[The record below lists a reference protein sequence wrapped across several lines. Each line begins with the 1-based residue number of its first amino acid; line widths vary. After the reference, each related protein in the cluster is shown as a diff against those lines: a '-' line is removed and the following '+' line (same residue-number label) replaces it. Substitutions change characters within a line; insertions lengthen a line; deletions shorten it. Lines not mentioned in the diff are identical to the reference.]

1 MATAIRNDID
11 ATSFILELKLDR
23 QKLVEDIEKKL
34 KRIQKNVDLKGFR
47 KGQAPMSMV
56 RRIYEEQAL
65 AEVSTKA
72 ISELLDDYF
81 KTNHIKPVGQPE
93 VIDQETKEAPD
104 TEQIVFSVKVYHSP
118 DFELR
123 MPDKSVVFELPEF
136 TDIEKVAK
144 AELEQLKTAWGK
156 RIDTPEHPHD
166 NAIYELKISEMDENG
181 RELRENGLACE
192 TSISLDRVRNEELRN
207 EIRAKKV
214 GDTFICDYHDLDM
227 FETREQSGKYLL
239 GLSDDANAH
248 VNALFRCEVVNYF
261 HVEEQELNA
270 DFLSQQ
276 FGPEITSEEKALE
289 WFKNALEWSFHRVYR
304 YDRFDMIKRKLIEL
318 NHFAYPFEYT
328 RKRLEELRHDS
339 ITEDAY
345 RGLCLGIYW
354 EKLQNKIIE
363 EYDIAITEQ
372 DLYVAAA
379 NQLRNMGIASAEQ
392 KEFIGQIQ
400 RMLQNEQIKENLWER
415 EVVSKITQIVGEL
428 VSIVRKPMTYEEIK
442 TWMNDFE
449 PLMALPPELA
459 PAPAYATSEDESVAN
474 NIARYG
480 EMLKQAKDPHPEDG
494 IMGES
499 MADYQDAGKKD

>member
-56 RRIYEEQAL
+56 RRIYEGQAL
-65 AEVSTKA
+65 AEVSDKA
-72 ISELLDDYF
+72 INELLDDYF

-93 VIDQETKEAPD
+93 VIDQKTKEESD
-104 TEQIVFSVKVYHSP
+104 SEQIVFSVKVYHSP

-144 AELEQLKTAWGK
+144 AELKQLKTVWGK

-181 RELRENGLACE
+181 RELRENGLSCE

-227 FETREQSGKYLL
+227 LETREQSRKYLL
-239 GLSDDANAH
+239 GLNDDANAH
-248 VNALFRCEVVNYF
+248 LNALFQCEVVNYF

-289 WFKNALEWSFHRVYR
+289 WLKNALEWSFHRAYR

-318 NHFAYPFEYT
+318 NPFAYPFEYT
-328 RKRLEELRHDS
+328 RKRLEELRHGS
-339 ITEDAY
+339 IAEDVY
-345 RGLCLGIYW
+345 QGLCLRIYW
-354 EKLQNKIIE
+354 EKLRNKIIE
-363 EYDIAITEQ
+363 EYDIVITEQ

-379 NQLRNMGIASAEQ
+379 NQLRSMGIASADQ

-400 RMLQNEQIKENLWER
+400 RMLQNEQIKENLWET
-415 EVVSKITQIVGEL
+415 EVASKITQIVGEL
-428 VSIVRKPMTYEEIK
+428 VSIVRKPMTYGEIK

-459 PAPAYATSEDESVAN
+459 PAPAYATSADESVAS

-480 EMLKQAKDPHPEDG
+480 EMLKQAKDPHPEDE
-494 IMGES
+494 I
-499 MADYQDAGKKD
+499 MADYQYAGKKTD